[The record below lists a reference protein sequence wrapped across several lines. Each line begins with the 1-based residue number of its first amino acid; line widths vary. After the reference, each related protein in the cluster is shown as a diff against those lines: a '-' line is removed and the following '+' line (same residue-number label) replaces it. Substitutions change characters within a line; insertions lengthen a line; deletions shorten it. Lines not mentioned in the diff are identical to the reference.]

1 MNKQRLMA
9 LIQTSLLYTN
19 PQYTEQSRAKGRS
32 GKKLIRGIV
41 MQYVLVGLIFTLLYG
56 GMLFSV
62 DFSQLPG
69 YFTLYVGL
77 FGLLTLSQGISVIYN
92 VFFESKDLG
101 AYLPLPFRQGE
112 IFLAKILVVTLTV
125 IPYVLPLLVLFT
137 LTAWQSGQGMIL
149 AFVLGVLGFLLFLGI
164 LLFLSALIVLGL
176 TRTKVFQAHKKLM
189 TTGLMFFTTILAV
202 GGILLMQ
209 LSDTTEYSETSLNLV
224 DRLEIIPFSPIHWA
238 LNQPFSLKGGVGWS
252 LLIGVFVVL
261 ALLIKIFFLPR
272 LYEQLMAISTTE
284 TFQKR
289 KRKGNQTTKQL
300 LREYNLQLI
309 KEPNIAMQVLTS
321 SVVLPVVM
329 LISSGTALQGL
340 MGPGISNRFMGV
352 VFVVGIF
359 IAYMS
364 CHSTSFVANLIS
376 LDRENYDFIQTLPF
390 SKKAYLK
397 QKFLIGFGIQ
407 GLIAGII
414 MLVGGIYVKLSILLL
429 IVGLCG
435 ALLGSFVMSV
445 IYFARDYRLL
455 MTNWTSVTQ
464 LFQRGG
470 GTMLMGILMMGGLF
484 LGLILVGVYA
494 FLTAKSPFLPLAPL
508 VIGGVLLICGSILY
522 YFKRRFWDQLE
533 S

>member
-9 LIQTSLLYTN
+9 LIRTSLLYTN
-19 PQYTEQSRAKGRS
+19 PQYTEQSRVKGKS
-32 GKKLIRGIV
+32 GEKLIRGIV
-41 MQYVLVGLIFTLLYG
+41 LQYVFVGLIFTLLYG

-62 DFSQLPG
+62 DFSKLPG

-125 IPYVLPLLVLFT
+125 IPYILPLLVLFV
-137 LTAWQSGQGMIL
+137 LTAWQSNRLVIL
-149 AFVLGVLGFLLFLGI
+149 AFILGMLGFVLFLGI
-164 LLFLSALIVLGL
+164 VLFLSALIVLGL
-176 TRTKVFQAHKKLM
+176 TRMKFFQTHKKLM

-202 GGILLMQ
+202 VGILFMQ
-209 LSDTTEYSETSLNLV
+209 LSDTTEYSETSLTLI
-224 DRLEIIPFSPIHWA
+224 DRSEIIPFSPIHWA
-238 LNQPFSLKGGVGWS
+238 LNQPFSLKVGLGWG
-252 LLIGVFVVL
+252 LLIAIFVLL

-289 KRKGNQTTKQL
+289 KRKTNQTIKQL

-329 LISSGTALQGL
+329 LISSGTALKGL
-340 MGPGISNRFMGV
+340 MGTGISNHFIGV
-352 VFVVGIF
+352 VFIVGIF
-359 IAYMS
+359 VAYMS

-376 LDRENYDFIQTLPF
+376 LDRENYDFIQTLPL
-390 SKKAYLK
+390 SKKDYLK
-397 QKFLIGFGIQ
+397 QKFFIGFVIQ
-407 GLIAGII
+407 GSITGMI
-414 MLVGGIYVKLSILLL
+414 MLVGGIYVKLSLLLL
-429 IVGLCG
+429 IVGLIG
-435 ALLGSFVMSV
+435 AFLGSLVMSM

-484 LGLILVGVYA
+484 LGLILIGAYA
-494 FLTAKSPFLPLAPL
+494 FLTAISPFAPLTPL
-508 VIGGVLLICGSILY
+508 VIGGVLLICGSILI